1 MPTTRFEVQAPFQPA
16 GDQPK
21 AIAELTAGLHR
32 GDRYQTLLGVTGSGK
47 TMTLAH
53 TIANLGKPTL
63 VLSHNKTLAA
73 QLYGELRQFLP
84 RNAVEYFVSYYDYY
98 QPEAYVP
105 STDVYIEK
113 DASINQDIE
122 SLRLRATTS
131 LMERE
136 DVVIVATVSA
146 IYGLGDPAEYRKL
159 MVNVH
164 RGEQRGR
171 DDVLSELVRIQ
182 YSRNDVSFEQGT
194 FRVRGD
200 SVEIFPAYAEQA
212 IRVEFWGDEVERI
225 SKINPLTG
233 DTIAQLDQFAI
244 YPAKHFV
251 TERHKIERAVRE
263 IRTELAERLAELKAA
278 GKLLEAQRLES
289 RTNFDIE
296 MLLEVGTCAGI
307 ENYSRP
313 LSGRRPGERPACLI
327 DYFPADF
334 LVVVDE
340 SHVSLP
346 QIGGM
351 YNGDRAR
358 KLTLVEYGFRLPSA
372 LDNRPLQFDEF
383 MSLVPQMIT
392 LSATPGDYELSLSGG
407 VVVEQ
412 IIRPTG
418 LVDPEVDVRP
428 VRGQVDDLLNE
439 IRVREARAER
449 VLVTT
454 LTKRMA
460 EDLSDY
466 LQQTGV
472 RVRYLHSDID
482 AIERMD
488 ILRGLRLGDFDVLVG
503 INLLRE
509 GLDLPEVSLVAILD
523 ADQEGFLRSRSEP
536 GADHRPGRAEHQRQG
551 HPLCRPDDR
560 LDAARAGGD
569 GSPAGDPAPPQRG
582 ARDHASLDREVDRG
596 GAAVHPCGGRPHRA
610 ARSQAGGAGAGGPAR
625 PRQARRGDPGPGEA
639 DAPGRGEP
647 GVRAGRHAARSG
659 ERAARA
665 RRARRAPRGSGP
677 GASPRVIRSLSQ
689 DELEAEGQ
697 ALGRSLPPGVLL
709 TFEGDLGAGKTTF
722 IKAIARG
729 LGVAGEASSPTYA
742 LVHRYHA
749 RRGPVFHLDCF
760 RLRSPEEAADLDWEG
775 LLQEGDAILVEWP
788 ERAGE
793 WLPAPTRRFRLHHLP
808 DPERR
813 GLETR

>member
-1 MPTTRFEVQAPFQPA
+1 MPSPDFEVVAPFQPA

-21 AIAELTAGLHR
+21 AIAELTAGLRR

-53 TIANLGKPTL
+53 TIANYGKPTL

-105 STDVYIEK
+105 ATDVYIEK

-122 SLRLRATTS
+122 SLRLRATSS

-146 IYGLGDPAEYRKL
+146 IYGLGDPVEYRKL
-159 MVNVH
+159 MVTVA

-171 DDVLSELVRIQ
+171 DEVLAELVRIQ
-182 YSRNDVSFEQGT
+182 YGRNDVAFEQGT

-212 IRVEFWGDEVERI
+212 IRIEFWGDEVERI
-225 SKINPLTG
+225 SKIDPLTG
-233 DTIAQLDQFAI
+233 DTIAQLDQCAI

-251 TERHKIERAVRE
+251 TERAKIERAVQL
-263 IRTELAERLAELKAA
+263 IRAELADRLLELRSA

-289 RTNFDIE
+289 RTGFDVE

-307 ENYSRP
+307 ENYSRH
-313 LSGRRPGERPACLI
+313 LSGRRPGERPACLL
-327 DYFPADF
+327 DYFPADY

-351 YNGDRAR
+351 FNGDRAR

-383 MSLVPQMIT
+383 MSLAPQMIN
-392 LSATPGDYELSLSGG
+392 LSATPGDLELRLSGG

-418 LVDPEVDVRP
+418 LVDPEVDIRP

-439 IRVREARAER
+439 IRVREARSER

-454 LTKRMA
+454 LTKRMS
-460 EDLSDY
+460 EDLTDY
-466 LQQTGV
+466 LQQAGV

-482 AIERMD
+482 AIERME
-488 ILRGLRLGDFDVLVG
+488 ILRGLRLGEFDVLVG

-523 ADQEGFLRSRSEP
+523 ADQEGFLRSDRSLVQTI
-536 GADHRPGRAEHQRQG
+536 G
-551 HPLCRPDDR
+551 
-560 LDAARAGGD
+560 
-569 GSPAGDPAPPQRG
+569 
-582 ARDHASLDREVDRG
+582 
-596 GAAVHPCGGRPHRA
+596 RA
-610 ARSQAGGAGAGGPAR
+610 ARNINGRAILYADRITGSMQRALDEMTRRRELQQRHNEEHGIT
-625 PRQARRGDPGPGEA
+625 PRSIVKSMEEVRLSTHVA
-639 DAPGRGEP
+639 DARTERPEP
-647 GVRAGRHAARSG
+647 KPAAQEQVDLRDP
-659 ERAARA
+659 A
-665 RRARRAPRGSGP
+665 RRAAMIQALERQMREAAANLEFELAAMLRDQLTELRAMSAPDVVRGSPPRVRRRA
-677 GASPRVIRSLSQ
+677 
-689 DELEAEGQ
+689 
-697 ALGRSLPPGVLL
+697 
-709 TFEGDLGAGKTTF
+709 
-722 IKAIARG
+722 
-729 LGVAGEASSPTYA
+729 
-742 LVHRYHA
+742 
-749 RRGPVFHLDCF
+749 
-760 RLRSPEEAADLDWEG
+760 
-775 LLQEGDAILVEWP
+775 
-788 ERAGE
+788 
-793 WLPAPTRRFRLHHLP
+793 
-808 DPERR
+808 
-813 GLETR
+813 

>member
-1 MPTTRFEVQAPFQPA
+1 MTSPSFEVVAPFEPA

-21 AIAELTAGLHR
+21 AIQELTAGLKR

-53 TIANLGKPTL
+53 TIAGYGRPTL

-84 RNAVEYFVSYYDYY
+84 KNAVEYFVSYYDYY

-122 SLRLRATTS
+122 SLRLRATSS
-131 LMERE
+131 LMERD

-146 IYGLGDPAEYRKL
+146 IYGLGDPVEYRKL
-159 MVNVH
+159 MVTVH

-171 DDVLSELVRIQ
+171 DAILAELVRIH
-182 YSRNDVSFEQGT
+182 YGRNDASFEQGT

-200 SVEIFPAYAEQA
+200 SIEVFPAYAEQA
-212 IRVEFWGDEVERI
+212 IRIELFGDEVERI

-233 DTIAQLDQFAI
+233 DTIARLDQCAI
-244 YPAKHFV
+244 YPARHFV
-251 TERHKIERAVRE
+251 TERPKIERAVKA
-263 IRTELAERLAELKAA
+263 IRAELAERLTELKAA

-289 RTNFDIE
+289 RTGFDVE

-307 ENYSRP
+307 ENYSRH
-313 LSGRRPGERPACLI
+313 LSGRQPGERPACLI
-327 DYFPADF
+327 DYFPPDF
-334 LVVVDE
+334 LVVADE
-340 SHVSLP
+340 SHVTLP

-351 YNGDRAR
+351 FNGDRAR

-372 LDNRPLQFDEF
+372 IDNRPLHFDEF
-383 MSLVPQMIT
+383 MALAPQLIS
-392 LSATPGDYELSLSGG
+392 LSATPGNYELGLSQG

-439 IRVREARAER
+439 IRRREALGER

-454 LTKRMA
+454 LTKRMS
-460 EDLSDY
+460 EDLTDY

-482 AIERMD
+482 AIERME

-523 ADQEGFLRSRSEP
+523 ADQEGFLRSDRSLVQTI
-536 GADHRPGRAEHQRQG
+536 G
-551 HPLCRPDDR
+551 
-560 LDAARAGGD
+560 
-569 GSPAGDPAPPQRG
+569 
-582 ARDHASLDREVDRG
+582 
-596 GAAVHPCGGRPHRA
+596 RA
-610 ARSQAGGAGAGGPAR
+610 ARNINGRAILYADRITGSMQRALAEMDRRRAIQRSYNEEHGITPRSIVKSMEEVRLSTHVADARTERPEPRLAVQDRVDLHDPAKR
-625 PRQARRGDPGPGEA
+625 AAMIQTLERQMRQAAANLEFELAAMLRDQVNELKAVGAPDVRRGT
-639 DAPGRGEP
+639 PGR
-647 GVRAGRHAARSG
+647 VRRHA
-659 ERAARA
+659 
-665 RRARRAPRGSGP
+665 
-677 GASPRVIRSLSQ
+677 
-689 DELEAEGQ
+689 
-697 ALGRSLPPGVLL
+697 
-709 TFEGDLGAGKTTF
+709 
-722 IKAIARG
+722 
-729 LGVAGEASSPTYA
+729 
-742 LVHRYHA
+742 
-749 RRGPVFHLDCF
+749 
-760 RLRSPEEAADLDWEG
+760 
-775 LLQEGDAILVEWP
+775 
-788 ERAGE
+788 
-793 WLPAPTRRFRLHHLP
+793 
-808 DPERR
+808 
-813 GLETR
+813 

>member
-1 MPTTRFEVQAPFQPA
+1 MTGSQFEVVAPFVPA

-53 TIANLGKPTL
+53 VIANYGKPTL

-131 LMERE
+131 LIERQ

-146 IYGLGDPAEYRKL
+146 IYGLGDPVEYRKL
-159 MVNVH
+159 MVMVQS
-164 RGEQRGR
+164 GEERGR
-171 DDVLSELVRIQ
+171 DAVLAELVRIQ
-182 YSRNDVSFEQGT
+182 YGRNDVAFEPGS

-212 IRVEFWGDEVERI
+212 IRVEFWGDVVERI
-225 SKINPLTG
+225 SKIHPVTG
-233 DTIAQLDQFAI
+233 ETIAVLDRCAI

-251 TERHKIERAVRE
+251 TERPKIERAVAA
-263 IRTELAERLAELKAA
+263 IRAELAERLHELRAA

-289 RTNFDIE
+289 RTHFDIE

-307 ENYSRP
+307 ENYSRH
-313 LSGRRPGERPACLI
+313 LTGRATGERPACLI
-327 DYFPADF
+327 DYFPADY

-340 SHVSLP
+340 SHVTLS

-351 YNGDRAR
+351 FNGDRAR
-358 KLTLVEYGFRLPSA
+358 KETLVEYGFRLPSA
-372 LDNRPLQFDEF
+372 LDNRPLRFEEF
-383 MSLVPQMIT
+383 MELAPQMIN
-392 LSATPGDYELSLSGG
+392 LSATPGELELRLSEGA
-407 VVVEQ
+407 VVEQ

-418 LVDPEVDVRP
+418 LIDPIVEVRP
-428 VRGQVDDLLNE
+428 VRGQVDDLLHE
-439 IRVREARAER
+439 IRDRASRSER

-454 LTKRMA
+454 LTKRMS

-466 LQQTGV
+466 LQQQGV

-482 AIERMD
+482 AIERME

-523 ADQEGFLRSRSEP
+523 ADQEGFLRSDRSLVQTI
-536 GADHRPGRAEHQRQG
+536 G
-551 HPLCRPDDR
+551 
-560 LDAARAGGD
+560 
-569 GSPAGDPAPPQRG
+569 
-582 ARDHASLDREVDRG
+582 
-596 GAAVHPCGGRPHRA
+596 RA
-610 ARSQAGGAGAGGPAR
+610 ARNVNGRAILYADRITGSMERALAEMD
-625 PRQARRGDPGPGEA
+625 RRRDIQRAYNEEHGITPVSVVKSLEQVRLSTYVA
-639 DAPGRGEP
+639 DARTAKPDKAAASE
-647 GVRAGRHAARSG
+647 AEAARDPAK
-659 ERAARA
+659 RAALIVKLE
-665 RRARRAPRGSGP
+665 RRMKEAA
-677 GASPRVIRSLSQ
+677 AN
-689 DELEAEGQ
+689 LE
-697 ALGRSLPPGVLL
+697 
-709 TFEGDLGAGKTTF
+709 F
-722 IKAIARG
+722 
-729 LGVAGEASSPTYA
+729 
-742 LVHRYHA
+742 
-749 RRGPVFHLDCF
+749 
-760 RLRSPEEAADLDWEG
+760 EEAA
-775 LLQEGDAILVEWP
+775 LLRDQLNEL
-788 ERAGE
+788 RALG
-793 WLPAPTRRFRLHHLP
+793 APDVRRRA
-808 DPERR
+808 
-813 GLETR
+813 

>member
-1 MPTTRFEVQAPFQPA
+1 MPTNPFEVQAPFEPA

-21 AIAELTAGLHR
+21 AIVELTSGLRR

-53 TIANLGKPTL
+53 TIANYGKPTL

-159 MVNVH
+159 MVTVR

-171 DDVLSELVRIQ
+171 DDVLAELVRIQ
-182 YSRNDVSFEQGT
+182 YGRNDVAFEQGT

-200 SVEIFPAYAEQA
+200 CVEIFPAYAEQA

-233 DTIAQLDQFAI
+233 DTIAQIDQCAI

-251 TERHKIERAVRE
+251 TERPKIERAVAA
-263 IRTELAERLAELKAA
+263 IRAELAERLAEFKAA

-289 RTNFDIE
+289 RTQFDLE

-327 DYFPADF
+327 DYFPPDF

-392 LSATPGDYELSLSGG
+392 LSATPGDYELGLSGG

-439 IRVREARAER
+439 IREREAQAER

-460 EDLSDY
+460 EDLTDY

-523 ADQEGFLRSRSEP
+523 ADQEGFLRSDRSLVQTI
-536 GADHRPGRAEHQRQG
+536 G
-551 HPLCRPDDR
+551 
-560 LDAARAGGD
+560 
-569 GSPAGDPAPPQRG
+569 
-582 ARDHASLDREVDRG
+582 
-596 GAAVHPCGGRPHRA
+596 RA
-610 ARSQAGGAGAGGPAR
+610 ARNINGRAILYADRVTGSMRRALDEMDRRREIQRRFNQEHGITPRSIVKSMEEVRLSTHVADARTERPDARLAMQERVDLHDPAKRAAAIQALERQMRQAAANLEFELAALLRDQVNELRAVSAPDVRRDAPAR
-625 PRQARRGDPGPGEA
+625 
-639 DAPGRGEP
+639 
-647 GVRAGRHAARSG
+647 VR
-659 ERAARA
+659 
-665 RRARRAPRGSGP
+665 RRA
-677 GASPRVIRSLSQ
+677 
-689 DELEAEGQ
+689 
-697 ALGRSLPPGVLL
+697 
-709 TFEGDLGAGKTTF
+709 
-722 IKAIARG
+722 
-729 LGVAGEASSPTYA
+729 
-742 LVHRYHA
+742 
-749 RRGPVFHLDCF
+749 
-760 RLRSPEEAADLDWEG
+760 
-775 LLQEGDAILVEWP
+775 
-788 ERAGE
+788 
-793 WLPAPTRRFRLHHLP
+793 
-808 DPERR
+808 
-813 GLETR
+813 